1 MPIVRFAHPALANL
15 LPGSVQS
22 RVFPEE
28 RAARVGPA
36 AGYRCAALYR
46 MTDLIYTHIS
56 AHVPGSHHHF
66 LSNAFGL
73 RLTERWCNQ
82 VAAEVLMPSSSLRA
96 SY

>member
-1 MPIVRFAHPALANL
+1 MRFAHPALANL
-15 LPGSVQS
+15 SRAASS
-22 RVFPEE
+22 RVSSPKNGP
-28 RAARVGPA
+28 RASASPPA
-36 AGYRCAALYR
+36 TAALYR

-56 AHVPGSHHHF
+56 ARVPGSQHHF